1 MNKTLLS
8 AALVTI
14 GSVSLLAA
22 DASPKDDISA
32 AATKLVE
39 KGNYSWKT
47 TVVVPES
54 AQFKP
59 GPTEGQTEKG
69 GYTHLSMKFGD
80 NTTEAVVKGDKA
92 AATNQE
98 GAWQSLADLENAEGP
113 ARFLGMMLRNIKTP
127 DAQVVELAGYAKELK
142 KDGEAYAS
150 DFTDEGAK
158 NLMRF
163 RRGGDGPTVSN
174 AKGSVKIWV
183 KDGVLAKYE
192 FNVKGSINFN
202 GNDIDVDRATTVEIK
217 DAGTTKVSVPDEAKK
232 KL

>member
-8 AALVTI
+8 TTLVTI
-14 GSVSLLAA
+14 ASVSLLAA
-22 DASPKDDISA
+22 DAAPKDDISA

-150 DFTDEGAK
+150 DLTDEGAK

>member
-1 MNKTLLS
+1 M
-8 AALVTI
+8 
-14 GSVSLLAA
+14 
-22 DASPKDDISA
+22 
-32 AATKLVE
+32 
-39 KGNYSWKT
+39 
-47 TVVVPES
+47 
-54 AQFKP
+54 
-59 GPTEGQTEKG
+59 
-69 GYTHLSMKFGD
+69 
-80 NTTEAVVKGDKA
+80 
-92 AATNQE
+92 
-98 GAWQSLADLENAEGP
+98 
-113 ARFLGMMLRNIKTP
+113 
-127 DAQVVELAGYAKELK
+127 K

-150 DFTDEGAK
+150 DLTDEGAK

-183 KDGVLAKYE
+183 KDGALAKYE

>member
-98 GAWQSLADLENAEGP
+98 GAWQSLADLETAEGP

-127 DAQVVELAGYAKELK
+127 DAQAVELAGYAKELK
-142 KDGEAYAS
+142 KDGEAYTS
-150 DFTDEGAK
+150 DLTDEGAK